1 MKRTR
6 MTVLATWMVAAM
18 SGRAAAEQRGP
29 MTKEPAAGVA
39 RAEPAYP
46 LKVSANGR
54 YPVDQKG
61 TPFLIAGESPQA
73 LMVNLT
79 EKDAELFFANRRSHG
94 FNTSTVT
101 VLYPSGSPRRGG
113 NWRSAAY
120 PW

>member
-1 MKRTR
+1 MRVGFPESSDLDHDHHNHTNVDKT
-6 MTVLATWMVAAM
+6 TTSSS
-18 SGRAAAEQRGP
+18 SG
-29 MTKEPAAGVA
+29 T
-39 RAEPAYP
+39 AYP

-101 VLYPSGSPRRGG
+101 VLPIGFATARRELALGG
-113 NWRSAAY
+113 VPVVDAGLLVAV
-120 PW
+120 